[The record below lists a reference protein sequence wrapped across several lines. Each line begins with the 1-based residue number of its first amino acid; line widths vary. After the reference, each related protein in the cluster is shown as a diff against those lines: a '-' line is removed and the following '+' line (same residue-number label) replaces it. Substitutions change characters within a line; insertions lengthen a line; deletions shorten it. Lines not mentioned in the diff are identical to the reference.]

1 MLQLGNSVQN
11 ENDRSGALRCGGVRC
26 ITGWRRVTVKT
37 VASFFSLNEPFFP
50 LLQVWVCAKEKV
62 RVSEREISG
71 INRYFLKRPRRSLLN
86 VVCFSKCLLFSFTF
100 ENCIQFANI
109 IILEHCLHNKVKIS
123 LLIISKLHTLYLQF
137 VLCSFCFV
145 FVCFKMY

>member
-11 ENDRSGALRCGGVRC
+11 ENDRSGAVRWGAGRC

-37 VASFFSLNEPFFP
+37 VASFFSLNEPFFS
-50 LLQVWVCAKEKV
+50 LLRVWVGVCAKEKA

-86 VVCFSKCLLFSFTF
+86 VVYFSKCLLFSFTF
-100 ENCIQFANI
+100 EKCIQFACTI
-109 IILEHCLHNKVKIS
+109 KSKFHC
-123 LLIISKLHTLYLQF
+123 
-137 VLCSFCFV
+137 
-145 FVCFKMY
+145 